1 MSLCTRG
8 KKSGSELKLTKKI
21 EKLFKSYREQLL
33 HLGKLYG
40 VVEIKSYA
48 RSSKRLTI
56 SQLELLLIKN
66 HIKLPINRSSDK
78 AIAKQE
84 LRQITITNA
93 YLSLFIIFFIGCL
106 ILTRPYIKRVV
117 NEVKFTYV
125 AEEYKSVK
133 ATKSKSKKSKKKVE
147 KKSEI
152 EPETFE
158 EEHDNTVRLNA
169 ETTENLFEDLGYD
182 LKGVRAGQKVKPIY
196 LTKLPRDLKTLGDT
210 KKKRE
215 LFIKIILPLV
225 LKENDKITNDRKKLF
240 KILGKNFNT
249 AGERVWLRRRF
260 KEYKIDDGDLS
271 KLKMRMDIIPVSIAI
286 AQAAN
291 ESGWGTSRFAL
302 EGNALFGQWTWSKKG
317 ISPKNKDPDKSHR
330 ILQFQVLKA
339 SVRAYKNNLN
349 THNAYR
355 EFREARAK
363 LRQED
368 KQIIGLELTKYL
380 KSYAAIGEKYVV
392 ILDDIIEKNSLTD
405 FDKANL
411 LPTNLTTG
419 VAL

>member
-1 MSLCTRG
+1 MS
-8 KKSGSELKLTKKI
+8 KKK

-33 HLGKLYG
+33 HIAKLYS

-48 RSSKRLTI
+48 SSAKRLTT

-66 HIKLPINRSSDK
+66 RIRLPANRSSDK

-84 LRQITITNA
+84 LKENTIRNV
-93 YLSLFIIFFIGCL
+93 YLSIFIIFFIGSL
-106 ILTRPYIKRVV
+106 ILTRPYIKNVV

-125 AEEYKSVK
+125 AEEYKSP
-133 ATKSKSKKSKKKVE
+133 KSSKLKKK
-147 KKSEI
+147 KEI
-152 EPETFE
+152 IKEPNIV
-158 EEHDNTVRLNA
+158 EEHDNTVSLNA
-169 ETTENLFEDLGYD
+169 ETTINLFEDLGYD

-196 LTKLPRDLKTLGDT
+196 LTKLPKDIKTLGDT

-215 LFIKIILPLV
+215 LFIKIILPLI
-225 LKENDKITNDRKKLF
+225 LNENEKITEDRKKLF
-240 KILGKNFNT
+240 KILAKNFNT
-249 AGERVWLRRRF
+249 VGERVWLKRRF
-260 KEYKIDDGDLS
+260 KEYKIEDQDLT

-317 ISPKNKDPDKSHR
+317 ISPKKADPNQTHK
-330 ILQFQVLKA
+330 ILQFQILKA

-349 THNAYR
+349 THRAYQ

-363 LRQED
+363 LRQTNSELD
-368 KQIIGLELTKYL
+368 GLQLTKYL
-380 KSYAAIGEKYVV
+380 TNYASIGEKYVR
-392 ILDDIIEKNSLTD
+392 ILEDIIEKNSLTD
-405 FDKANL
+405 FDHANL
-411 LPTNLTTG
+411 LTTKLKKGVNL
-419 VAL
+419 

>member
-1 MSLCTRG
+1 LS
-8 KKSGSELKLTKKI
+8 KKI

-33 HLGKLYG
+33 HLAKLYG

-48 RSSKRLTI
+48 KSAKRLTI

-66 HIKLPINRSSDK
+66 NIKLPINRSSDR
-78 AIAKQE
+78 AIAKEE
-84 LRQITITNA
+84 LRQNTITNA

-106 ILTRPYIKRVV
+106 ILTRPYIKKVV

-125 AEEYKSVK
+125 AEEYKT
-133 ATKSKSKKSKKKVE
+133 TKIIKSKKSKKKIE
-147 KKSEI
+147 KKSELEVPKI
-152 EPETFE
+152 EKEQY
-158 EEHDNTVRLNA
+158 DNTVSLNA
-169 ETTENLFEDLGYD
+169 ETTWSLFEDLNYD

-196 LTKLPRDLKTLGDT
+196 LTKLPKDLNTLGDT
-210 KKKRE
+210 KKKRD
-215 LFIKIILPLV
+215 LFIKIMLPLI
-225 LKENDKITNDRKKLF
+225 LDENQKITEDRKRLF

-249 AGERVWLRRRF
+249 AGERVWLKRRF

-271 KLKMRMDIIPVSIAI
+271 KLKMRMDIIPVSLAL

-317 ISPKNKDPDKSHR
+317 ISPKNKDPNKSHKV
-330 ILQFQVLKA
+330 LQFQILKA

-349 THNAYR
+349 THNAYQ

-368 KQIIGLELTKYL
+368 KPIIGLELSKYI
-380 KSYAAIGEKYVV
+380 KNYAAIGEKYVV
-392 ILDDIIEKNSLTD
+392 IINDIIERNSLTD
-405 FDKANL
+405 FDKATL
-411 LPTNLTTG
+411 LPTNLKKG